1 VRAVAPS
8 RRRRCRGG
16 GGGSLSL
23 TGEVEWVLGRDGRRM
38 ERGRGWEGLCVWE
51 WWGRMSLSWGLL
63 ATGAGVYI
71 AWEVSLRVCNLQV
84 AGGHGGAVDLTS
96 CGE

>member
-1 VRAVAPS
+1 
-8 RRRRCRGG
+8 
-16 GGGSLSL
+16 
-23 TGEVEWVLGRDGRRM
+23 
-38 ERGRGWEGLCVWE
+38 
-51 WWGRMSLSWGLL
+51 MSLSWGLL